1 MSDLETVIA
10 YHLGTKHR
18 FERYARGPGKM
29 DWATQPDLFRR
40 YHDAPLR
47 LLEIREPG
55 EEPRYSAVFA
65 ADDRIPDATLNF
77 QSISQLFLDSMA
89 LSAWKSVG
97 DVSWPLRINPSSGNL
112 HPTECYLL
120 CGPVPGLCEQPM
132 VSHYAAK
139 EHGLEVRAEIPQN
152 VWEALTSGLPN
163 GTILLGFSSIHWRE
177 SWKYGER
184 AYRYCQLDVGHA
196 LAAVS
201 LAAAALGWEA
211 HLLDS
216 PGSDQ
221 LAQLLGITDQ
231 TSEDAEWPDCL
242 LAIFPRGG
250 SDGSLRLSAEVIT
263 AFESLTWQGTP
274 NRLSPSYREW
284 KVLHAVAEAA
294 RKPPLQPKYPQTLP
308 TLRRA
313 GNHPF
318 TGSFQR
324 IIRQRRSAVAMDG
337 VSSMSQTS
345 FYSLL
350 AQTIAREKTPP
361 FDLLPWPSCV
371 DLVLFVHRVDGL
383 LPGLYLLLRNREH
396 SDDLRVLFD
405 DEFLWEKPETC
416 PEGLELYLLAAGD
429 ARNAA
434 MEISCGQDIAS
445 EGCFSLG
452 MLARFLPSLEVIG
465 SWFYP
470 RLFWECGMI
479 GQVLYLEA
487 EAAGLRGTGI
497 GCFFDDPMHELLG
510 FTSTQFQDLYH
521 FTVGGPVEDR
531 RLSTM
536 PAYPD
541 EKA

>member
-1 MSDLETVIA
+1 
-10 YHLGTKHR
+10 
-18 FERYARGPGKM
+18 
-29 DWATQPDLFRR
+29 
-40 YHDAPLR
+40 
-47 LLEIREPG
+47 
-55 EEPRYSAVFA
+55 
-65 ADDRIPDATLNF
+65 
-77 QSISQLFLDSMA
+77 
-89 LSAWKSVG
+89 
-97 DVSWPLRINPSSGNL
+97 
-112 HPTECYLL
+112 
-120 CGPVPGLCEQPM
+120 
-132 VSHYAAK
+132 
-139 EHGLEVRAEIPQN
+139 
-152 VWEALTSGLPN
+152 
-163 GTILLGFSSIHWRE
+163 
-177 SWKYGER
+177 
-184 AYRYCQLDVGHA
+184 
-196 LAAVS
+196 
-201 LAAAALGWEA
+201 
-211 HLLDS
+211 
-216 PGSDQ
+216 
-221 LAQLLGITDQ
+221 
-231 TSEDAEWPDCL
+231 
-242 LAIFPRGG
+242 
-250 SDGSLRLSAEVIT
+250 
-263 AFESLTWQGTP
+263 
-274 NRLSPSYREW
+274 
-284 KVLHAVAEAA
+284 
-294 RKPPLQPKYPQTLP
+294 
-308 TLRRA
+308 
-313 GNHPF
+313 
-318 TGSFQR
+318 
-324 IIRQRRSAVAMDG
+324 
-337 VSSMSQTS
+337 MSQTL